1 MSYFN
6 RQPTRQMTTVQRQL
20 AREAEEERQREG
32 RTAFLQRQARR
43 DQRAR
48 YERNRP
54 NQYCAPT
61 HVSKNNYHRP
71 SGSWVTE
78 RDRQRKA
85 QPSPPHRK
93 PQVVKPKSTETGIA
107 KNAFA
112 LLDSDSE
119 SDEEQP
125 TPGPTLP
132 SQKSVKSY
140 IDSANT
146 WTAFRE
152 NPPTKP
158 TVLKKRTHDNSTTDP
173 VTANWDESDDEDE
186 PTLTFDS
193 RWDSD

>member
-1 MSYFN
+1 
-6 RQPTRQMTTVQRQL
+6 MTTVERQL

-54 NQYCAPT
+54 NKYVAPT
-61 HVSKNNYHRP
+61 HHP

-85 QPSPPHRK
+85 QPKPPHRK
-93 PQVVKPKSTETGIA
+93 PQVVKPNSTETSIA
-107 KNAFA
+107 QNAFA
-112 LLDSDSE
+112 MLDSESE

-132 SQKSVKSY
+132 SQKSAQV
-140 IDSANT
+140 INQSANT
-146 WTAFRE
+146 WAAFRVK
-152 NPPTKP
+152 PPTKP
-158 TVLKKRTHDNSTTDP
+158 TVLKKRTHDSSTTDP

-186 PTLTFDS
+186 ATLTFDS

>member
-6 RQPTRQMTTVQRQL
+6 RQPARQMTTVERLL

-32 RTAFLQRQARR
+32 RNAFLQRQARR

-54 NQYCAPT
+54 NKYVAPT

-85 QPSPPHRK
+85 QPKPPHRK
-93 PQVVKPKSTETGIA
+93 PQVVKPNSTETSIA
-107 KNAFA
+107 QNAFA
-112 LLDSDSE
+112 MLDSESE

-132 SQKSVKSY
+132 SQKSAKSY

-146 WTAFRE
+146 WAAFRVK
-152 NPPTKP
+152 PPTKP
-158 TVLKKRTHDNSTTDP
+158 TVLKKRTHDSSTTDP

-186 PTLTFDS
+186 PSLTFDS